1 MLSWKSPTGMS
12 KLLLTWIL
20 LFVGVK
26 LLVILLFLRAFW
38 IGWNWVLIYA
48 ECQLFKLWLCELYD
62 QTNYG
67 LTCLKHCKTCPF
79 MLMPFYIC
87 YSMGILKSLGK
98 NFGTCC
104 LLTIWSKIRRRNPK
118 ITSSK
123 TYFSYVS
130 IGPHK
135 GPLRAYVISR
145 SQGSVANPA
154 TLALC
159 KKGPFGPLQQGY
171 DSIQCG
177 GVKEHEEPRNTQKRK
192 GEQLYTVVKDGES
205 IYDKQIHGSCAN
217 ILSRWYLEKGNRA
230 SSLWC
235 ADALESRLSPVC
247 VLGSS
252 QRA

>member
-1 MLSWKSPTGMS
+1 MLSWKSHTWMS

-20 LFVGVK
+20 LFVGGK

-38 IGWNWVLIYA
+38 IGWNWVLKFMLSVNYSN
-48 ECQLFKLWLCELYD
+48 CGFVND

-79 MLMPFYIC
+79 MLMPFYTC

-98 NFGTCC
+98 NFGTCF
-104 LLTIWSKIRRRNPK
+104 LLTIWSKIKRRNPK

-135 GPLRAYVISR
+135 GPLRALCDFQKPRVSGEPR
-145 SQGSVANPA
+145 DPSVVE
-154 TLALC
+154 
-159 KKGPFGPLQQGY
+159 KGAVWAVAAGPWF
-171 DSIQCG
+171 DSMWGLTG

-192 GEQLYTVVKDGES
+192 GEQLYTVVQDGES
-205 IYDKQIHGSCAN
+205 I
-217 ILSRWYLEKGNRA
+217 
-230 SSLWC
+230 
-235 ADALESRLSPVC
+235 
-247 VLGSS
+247 
-252 QRA
+252 